1 MPPKKKV
8 KPPKGESAP
17 YYMNAAQ
24 AAKAIG
30 KGRYPCGN
38 CLNVFKV
45 DGLYLDHGA
54 NQDGRGNIFC
64 GDCAEPGSEGL

>member
-1 MPPKKKV
+1 MPPKKKA
-8 KPPKGESAP
+8 KPPKGESSP
-17 YYMNAAQ
+17 YYVNTAQ

-38 CLNVFKV
+38 CLNVFK
-45 DGLYLDHGA
+45 LNNLRLDLEA

-64 GDCAEPGSEGL
+64 RDCANPGSEEL